1 MSVADVT
8 PQLERLLE
16 TAVRLFE
23 STTAEAILIL
33 VEERLNW
40 SRIRELAHSGP
51 VLVAADDAAH
61 LEGAADHG
69 MKQVTLANQADH

>member
-1 MSVADVT
+1 VSVAEVT

-51 VLVAADDAAH
+51 VLVAADDAAR
-61 LEGAADHG
+61 GRKAD
-69 MKQVTLANQADH
+69 